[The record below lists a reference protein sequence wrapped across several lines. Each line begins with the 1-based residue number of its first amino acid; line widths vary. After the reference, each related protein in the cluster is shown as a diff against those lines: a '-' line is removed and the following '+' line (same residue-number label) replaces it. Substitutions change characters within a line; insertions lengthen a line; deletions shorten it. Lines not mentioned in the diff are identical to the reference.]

1 MSKREISIFLVS
13 LLIPIGLAAQD
24 PSPTVS
30 EAAPSSDR
38 LQRLENELQQLHA
51 QIEQLEQQLRENTS
65 KSPEQGQPPSKFLP
79 DAVIPV
85 AAVPVTAAEE

>member
-51 QIEQLEQQLRENTS
+51 QIEQLEQQLRRH
-65 KSPEQGQPPSKFLP
+65 
-79 DAVIPV
+79 V
-85 AAVPVTAAEE
+85 